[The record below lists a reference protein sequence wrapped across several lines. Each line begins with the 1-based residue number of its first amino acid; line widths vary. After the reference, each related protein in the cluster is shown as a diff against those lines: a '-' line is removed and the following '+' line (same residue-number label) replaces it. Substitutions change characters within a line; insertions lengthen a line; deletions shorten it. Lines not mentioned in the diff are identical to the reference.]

1 MSAEKIHEA
10 LAAVYDPLDEI
21 DRRAIDLDISIA
33 DLADH
38 AGVHHSTIY
47 RWFDTPPYT
56 LVALR
61 RLIACLDILEAERKQ
76 QSNETTNTSRPPIT
90 GGQPIDG

>member
-1 MSAEKIHEA
+1 MSAEKLNTA
-10 LAAVYDPLDEI
+10 LAKVYDPLDEI

-33 DLADH
+33 DLADR

-61 RLIACLDILEAERKQ
+61 RLIACLDILEAEKKQ
-76 QSNETTNTSRPPIT
+76 QSNETTNIKRPPII